1 MFTLSA
7 VFALGLAAATAVAT
21 PEGPQIIFPE
31 GHGCGEVN
39 VFYT

>member
-1 MFTLSA
+1 MLSA
-7 VFALGLAAATAVAT
+7 VLALGLAGAAAAAT